1 MASASRDEGCSSVD
15 PLFEQKVKVFLRPVV
30 RFLFV
35 ANDENGPASISR
47 VPNRLLRDIDGLT
60 AAGIPALTILSR
72 VSLCLALDNILESSV
87 GSSGFADW
95 DVIWEKWTEEQ
106 KGEAHQKAANWF
118 LIVMLC
124 IKCCNEAS
132 WRCIIPMDLRKAN
145 ILSSE
150 ASNRNGESWSA
161 AFYAGS
167 MIEGKS
173 VSAPRLNLRTLK
185 PSRESGK
192 KTHAPVQAQLIRDK
206 HFQRFMSLDCFDSWW
221 EKCDELPVRDF
232 ASWAQPL
239 YNRDGFIIS
248 QAHLSVT
255 KGCQPDERTGPG
267 SRILGQVTFADDSAP
282 TREVVS
288 KGRSRKK
295 PNYFVPTSVQ
305 YVEYSTSK
313 ASPAQENT
321 SEVEDTNDTQASIAE
336 SNASIRDVGGD
347 TWMDSDTPN
356 TCSEGHKEMASVQT
370 KEAKKPLDII
380 QNQLSPTPSK
390 VRNPYKSSIPYAIQ
404 LEMLKNG
411 SPHDK
416 NKDKEGHR
424 SSPDLILHADTEHNE
439 PFDDETPFDFSESET
454 LTVQHNAVTRPPVTS
469 QSSQHNDFQDD
480 AMRLEDNSTPTK
492 DRDVLD
498 KSPNFHRSKPSKNG
512 TNKKKRTKKSSDHG
526 VVSRKLS
533 RKRIKTDFYAPESSP
548 STKTSSPIITPTS
561 AKPKDTRHLASET
574 VRSEKKEV
582 KATQRVSLLS
592 KKSSR
597 TRMKTNFFARE
608 SSSSKKS
615 TSVTIVEPKPPMR
628 KLLPSQ
634 LLRMKQKYR
643 REKKKIDGTSSLKQK
658 QRREKKKID
667 GTSSL
672 KQKQRREKEKID
684 GTSSLKLA
692 TLDCIERDL
701 TDTCLDENRMIQTT
715 KEVVIK
721 RKKKRRRLRVIPR
734 ILSRKPASTAKKL
747 SRIDIGQKEVTS
759 AAVAD
764 VGTSLSAKQRKPNK
778 HVKLKLKHSAT
789 VKRIGLDS
797 PLERCSKQ
805 VTVANPNRTSELPSS
820 EDVVCE
826 NVDVRKTLVFTPI
839 AKTYMRTSTQSS
851 ECTKETA
858 VQHASPSLLETL
870 FVKGRKGIDTSSS
883 DHANGDSQK
892 ILINIEE
899 SVNMVAA
906 VKPKKRGRPPKLV
919 NPALVKA
926 NGESTREK
934 MDSDKPVKKRRGR
947 PPKHADSPVGDESQV
962 DPAVYGSRSHK
973 DLVPKKKRGR
983 PPKVGVVGDKKT
995 NDKSSRENIDSNK
1008 SEKKKRG
1015 RPPTHTDLVT
1025 GDKSQVEHTV
1035 SIARKDNDPAPK
1047 VKQHSRPPNHIHSN
1061 VSSSN
1066 SQATSDNRHAISR
1079 SVPERKPIARRKVQL
1094 TKRVPIVNERAKT
1107 LHDGESDNDSD
1118 SNDSYVPKKK
1128 KSRRREKDQL
1138 QVTRKENAEDN
1149 EIIPDHVPEHVPDH
1163 APKKRNRY
1171 IRRQRTRICET
1182 CLGCLRQENC
1192 GWCLACLA
1200 MTEFGGTGTLGQ
1212 QCIQRKCLTPVLLLP
1227 SKDLEVSQ
1235 HIPQPQDS
1243 GHFTL
1248 EDSSTALN
1256 VAETKNNTAN
1266 MPESGNMM
1274 GDDDDDDDDDYV
1286 DMESLS
1292 AHGMMDDMSD
1302 MEEEE
1307 FSQYNTGIEVQLKL
1321 LPDSSN
1327 EDNIIVESGG
1337 NMEIPDNVCIDDP
1350 PRDDMLS
1357 NFPVELKDT
1366 DAPSKSIIDGTTLPP
1381 ESIKKYD
1388 AVAETISL
1396 DGNDVSN
1403 ENRMREEP
1411 SNNEVVEVSLSDSGT
1426 EQRDNLETQSTKLQI
1441 ENDSGATTTRPI
1453 SCYITEQPSKPDNVI
1468 PNAPELQNSTAE
1480 NPQSTPKLSNAP
1492 TIAYT
1497 SDIIE
1502 QPSKPENVIPNNDP
1516 ELQNS
1521 TEENPQSTTHYL
1533 SNAPTI
1539 AYTSDII
1546 EQPSK
1551 PKPEN

>member
-1 MASASRDEGCSSVD
+1 MSSASREEGCSSVD
-15 PLFEQKVKVFLRPVV
+15 PLFEQKVKLFLRPVV
-30 RFLFV
+30 RFLFE
-35 ANDENGPASISR
+35 ANDENGPASINR

-60 AAGIPALTILSR
+60 AAGLPAFTILSR
-72 VSLCLALDNILESSV
+72 VSLCLALDMFLESSV

-95 DVIWEKWTEEQ
+95 DVICDKWTEEQ
-106 KGEAHQKAANWF
+106 KGEAHQNAANWF

-132 WRCIIPMDLRKAN
+132 WRCILPMDLRKAN
-145 ILSSE
+145 IISSE

-167 MIEGKS
+167 MIEGK
-173 VSAPRLNLRTLK
+173 
-185 PSRESGK
+185 PSRSRETGK
-192 KTHAPVQAQLIRDK
+192 TTHAPVQAQLIRDK
-206 HFQRFMSLDCFDSWW
+206 HFHKFITFDWCDSRWW
-221 EKCDELPVRDF
+221 EKCDELRDF

-255 KGCQPDERTGPG
+255 KCCQPDERTGPG

-288 KGRSRKK
+288 SRGRSRKK

-336 SNASIRDVGGD
+336 SNVSIRDDGGD

-356 TCSEGHKEMASVQT
+356 ICSEGHKEMTSVQT
-370 KEAKKPLDII
+370 KEAKTPLDA
-380 QNQLSPTPSK
+380 QNQLHPTPSK

-416 NKDKEGHR
+416 NGDKEGRR
-424 SSPDLILHADTEHNE
+424 SSPDLILHADTEHDE
-439 PFDDETPFDFSESET
+439 PSDDETPFDSSESET
-454 LTVQHNAVTRPPVTS
+454 LTVQHNTVTRPSS

-480 AMRLEDNSTPTK
+480 AMLLEDNATPAK
-492 DRDVLD
+492 DCDALD
-498 KSPNFHRSKPSKNG
+498 KSSNFPKPKPSQNR

-526 VVSRKLS
+526 VVSRELS

-548 STKTSSPIITPTS
+548 STKASSISITSTK
-561 AKPKDTRHLASET
+561 AKPKDTRRLASET

-582 KATQRVSLLS
+582 KATQRVSLSS
-592 KKSSR
+592 KKSAR

-608 SSSSKKS
+608 LSSSEKS

-628 KLLPSQ
+628 NILPSQ
-634 LLRMKQKYR
+634 LLRMKQKHR
-643 REKKKIDGTSSLKQK
+643 REKK
-658 QRREKKKID
+658 
-667 GTSSL
+667 
-672 KQKQRREKEKID
+672 KID

-692 TLDCIERDL
+692 TLDCNERDL
-701 TDTCLDENRMIQTT
+701 ADTCIDENRMIQTT

-734 ILSRKPASTAKKL
+734 ILSRKPASTTKKI
-747 SRIDIGQKEVTS
+747 SRIDIGQKKVTS

-764 VGTSLSAKQRKPNK
+764 VGTSSSTKRRTPNTDM
-778 HVKLKLKHSAT
+778 KLKSKHSAT

-805 VTVANPNRTSELPSS
+805 VTVANPKKTSELPSS
-820 EDVVCE
+820 EDVVCKH
-826 NVDVRKTLVFTPI
+826 VDVRKTLVFTPI

-851 ECTKETA
+851 ACTKEAA
-858 VQHASPSLLETL
+858 VQLVSPSLLETL
-870 FVKGRKGIDTSSS
+870 FVKGRKGMDTSSS

-892 ILINIEE
+892 ILINREE
-899 SVNMVAA
+899 SVHMVAA

-926 NGESTREK
+926 NDESTREK
-934 MDSDKPVKKRRGR
+934 IDSDKPVKKRRGR
-947 PPKHADSPVGDESQV
+947 PPKHTDSPVGDKSQV

-983 PPKVGVVGDKKT
+983 LPKVGVVGDKKA
-995 NDKSSRENIDSNK
+995 NDNSTREKIDSNK
-1008 SEKKKRG
+1008 SDKKKRG
-1015 RPPTHTDLVT
+1015 RPPKHADLVT

-1035 SIARKDNDPAPK
+1035 SIAKKDNDLAPK
-1047 VKQHSRPPNHIHSN
+1047 VKQHSQPPKHLHSN

-1066 SQATSDNRHAISR
+1066 SQATTDDRHAISR
-1079 SVPERKPIARRKVQL
+1079 SVPEKKPIARRKVQL
-1094 TKRVPIVNERAKT
+1094 AKRVPIVNQRAKT
-1107 LHDGESDNDSD
+1107 LDDDDSDNDSD
-1118 SNDSYVPKKK
+1118 SNESYVPKKK

-1138 QVTRKENAEDN
+1138 QVTRKENTVDN
-1149 EIIPDHVPEHVPDH
+1149 EIIPDHVPEHVP
-1163 APKKRNRY
+1163 KKKNKY
-1171 IRRQRTRICET
+1171 IRRQKTRICEA

-1212 QCIQRKCLTPVLLLP
+1212 KCIQRKCLTPVLLLP
-1227 SKDLEVSQ
+1227 SKDIEISQ
-1235 HIPQPQDS
+1235 HILQPQDS
-1243 GHFTL
+1243 GHLAFT
-1248 EDSSTALN
+1248 DSSTSLN

-1266 MPESGNMM
+1266 IPESGNTM
-1274 GDDDDDDDDDYV
+1274 DDDDDDFV

-1307 FSQYNTGIEVQLKL
+1307 FSQYNTGNEVQLKL
-1321 LPDSSN
+1321 PNPSN
-1327 EDNIIVESGG
+1327 EDNILQSGG
-1337 NMEIPDNVCIDDP
+1337 NMEIPDNVCIDDT
-1350 PRDDMLS
+1350 PRDDVLS

-1366 DAPSKSIIDGTTLPP
+1366 DARSKSIIGGATLPP
-1381 ESIKKYD
+1381 ESTKKYD
-1388 AVAETISL
+1388 TVAETISI

-1411 SNNEVVEVSLSDSGT
+1411 SNNEFVEVSLSDSGT
-1426 EQRDNLETQSTKLQI
+1426 EQKDNIETQSTKLQI

-1453 SCYITEQPSKPDNVI
+1453 SCDIIEQPNKPENVI
-1468 PNAPELQNSTAE
+1468 PNAPELQNC
-1480 NPQSTPKLSNAP
+1480 
-1492 TIAYT
+1492 
-1497 SDIIE
+1497 
-1502 QPSKPENVIPNNDP
+1502 
-1516 ELQNS
+1516 
-1521 TEENPQSTTHYL
+1521 TEENPQSTPQL
-1533 SNAPTI
+1533 SNAPNTV
-1539 AYTSDII
+1539 AYTSAADLARKLREDDRMHCSYMLGGNEDDEDNSESDEFDSDEDDDLMVLPPPI
-1546 EQPSK
+1546 
-1551 PKPEN
+1551 